1 MKVKYKFTLKLAYY
15 VFFNTSPR
23 RCNSEYP
30 NLKKNREKSEQMVRI
45 TADKFLEDYSLR
57 TVFI

>member
-1 MKVKYKFTLKLAYY
+1 MKVKYKFTLKRAYH

-30 NLKKNREKSEQMVRI
+30 NLKKNREKSEQMEELLL
-45 TADKFLEDYSLR
+45 ANFLEDHGSQ